1 MHSMGYDWDP
11 AKDAVNR
18 RKHGLPLAAGIPALE
33 DRGAYSWI
41 DDRFDYGETRN
52 VTLGRNAQ
60 SILVVVS
67 TEKIRADDNEKEVV
81 RIISVR
87 KAVSVETDWYYTG
100 RRGT

>member
-1 MHSMGYDWDP
+1 MGYDWDP

-18 RKHGLPLAAGIPALE
+18 RKHGLSLAAGIPALQ
-33 DRGAYSWI
+33 DPNAYFWI
-41 DDRFDYGETRN
+41 DNRFDYDEART
-52 VTLGRNAQ
+52 VTLGRNEQ

-67 TEKIRADDNEKEVV
+67 TEKIRSEDNEEEIV

-87 KAVSVETDWYYTG
+87 KAVSLEVDWYYAG